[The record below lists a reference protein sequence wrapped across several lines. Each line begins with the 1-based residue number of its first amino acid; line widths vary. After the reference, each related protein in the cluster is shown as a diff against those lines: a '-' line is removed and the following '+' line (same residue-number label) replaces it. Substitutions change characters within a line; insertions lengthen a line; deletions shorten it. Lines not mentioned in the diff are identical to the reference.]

1 MHSLQKVGTAVAAL
15 VAIVC
20 ATAARAGG
28 ADQFPLSTT
37 EGLTPHNV
45 TIRPAT
51 LAGKK
56 GIRVAAAREII
67 AGTRPEELVVLDGT
81 DFGDGVIEVE
91 IAGDI
96 QPDAD
101 DTARGFVGIAFRL
114 QDDLKTYDAFYL
126 RPRNGRDPNQLR
138 RNHSTQ
144 YISHPDWPWAR
155 LRKEFPGVY
164 ESYVDLEM
172 GVWTRVRIEVEG
184 QEARLFVHGASQP
197 TLVVHDLKSGA
208 SARGSVAL
216 WIDTGTIAHFRDLRI
231 RFSDA
236 AGPAARS
243 TAR

>member
-1 MHSLQKVGTAVAAL
+1 MRSLKKSGSAFLALAAL
-15 VAIVC
+15 IC
-20 ATAARAGG
+20 TTAALADG
-28 ADQFPLSTT
+28 ARRFPLSSA

-45 TIRPAT
+45 SIRPAT

-56 GIRVAAAREII
+56 GIRVEAGREI
-67 AGTRPEELVVLDGT
+67 AATSPEELAVLDGT
-81 DFGDGVIEVE
+81 NFGDGVIEVE

-96 QPDAD
+96 QPGAP
-101 DTARGFVGIAFRL
+101 DTARGFVGIAFRV
-114 QDDLKTYDAFYL
+114 QEDLKTYDAFYL

-144 YISHPDWPWAR
+144 YMAHPDWPWAR

-208 SARGSVAL
+208 SGRGSVAL
-216 WIDTGTIAHFRDLRI
+216 WIDTGTVAHFRDLRI
-231 RFSDA
+231 R
-236 AGPAARS
+236 PAR
-243 TAR
+243 

>member
-1 MHSLQKVGTAVAAL
+1 MRSLKSRSAMALAAVIGTAAL
-15 VAIVC
+15 ADS
-20 ATAARAGG
+20 ARH
-28 ADQFPLSTT
+28 FPLSSA
-37 EGLTPHNV
+37 EGLTPLNV

-56 GIRVAAAREII
+56 GIRIEAAREI
-67 AGTRPEELVVLDGT
+67 AATSPEELAVLDGT
-81 DFGDGVIEVE
+81 NFGDGVIEVE

-96 QPDAD
+96 QPGAP
-101 DTARGFVGIAFRL
+101 DTARGFVGIAFRV
-114 QDDLKTYDAFYL
+114 QEDLKTYDAFYL

-138 RNHSTQ
+138 RNHSAQ
-144 YISHPDWPWAR
+144 YMAHPDWPWAR

-208 SARGSVAL
+208 SGRGSVAL
-216 WIDTGTIAHFRDLRI
+216 WIDTGTVAHFRDLRI
-231 RFSDA
+231 R
-236 AGPAARS
+236 PAR
-243 TAR
+243 

>member
-1 MHSLQKVGTAVAAL
+1 MRSQKKSCSLVVALAAV
-15 VAIVC
+15 IC
-20 ATAARAGG
+20 TTAAFADG
-28 ADQFPLSTT
+28 ARRFPLSSA

-45 TIRPAT
+45 TTRPAT

-56 GIRVAAAREII
+56 GIRVEAAREIA
-67 AGTRPEELVVLDGT
+67 AGANPEELVVLDGT
-81 DFGDGVIEVE
+81 NFTDGVIEVE

-96 QPDAD
+96 QPGAP

-114 QDDLKTYDAFYL
+114 QEDLKTYDAFYL
-126 RPRNGRDPNQLR
+126 RPRNGRDPSQLR

-144 YISHPDWPWAR
+144 YIAHPEWPWSR

-184 QEARLFVHGASQP
+184 QEARLFVHDASQP

-208 SARGSVAL
+208 SARGRVAL
-216 WIDTGTIAHFRDLRI
+216 WSDTGTIAHFRDLRI
-231 RFSDA
+231 T
-236 AGPAARS
+236 PAR
-243 TAR
+243 

>member
-1 MHSLQKVGTAVAAL
+1 MRSLKKSCSAVALAAVIGTTAL
-15 VAIVC
+15 AD
-20 ATAARAGG
+20 G
-28 ADQFPLSTT
+28 AQHFPLSSA
-37 EGLTPHNV
+37 EGLTPLNV

-51 LAGKK
+51 LAEKK
-56 GIRVAAAREII
+56 GIRVEAAREN
-67 AGTRPEELVVLDGT
+67 AATSPEELVVLDGT
-81 DFGDGVIEVE
+81 NFGDGVIEVE

-96 QPDAD
+96 QPGAP
-101 DTARGFVGIAFRL
+101 DTARGFVGIAFRVHE
-114 QDDLKTYDAFYL
+114 DLKTYDAFYL

-144 YISHPDWPWAR
+144 YIAHPDWPWAR

-208 SARGSVAL
+208 AGRGSVAL
-216 WIDTGTIAHFRDLRI
+216 WIDTGTVAHFRDLRI
-231 RFSDA
+231 R
-236 AGPAARS
+236 PAR
-243 TAR
+243 